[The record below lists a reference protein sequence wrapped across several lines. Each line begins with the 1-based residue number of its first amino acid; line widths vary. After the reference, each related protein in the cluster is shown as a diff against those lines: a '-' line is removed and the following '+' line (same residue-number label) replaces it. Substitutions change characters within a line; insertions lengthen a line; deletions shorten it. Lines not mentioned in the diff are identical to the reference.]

1 MVRRALI
8 HFQGHPISLLRN
20 PCCEIALEIMLRT
33 KTESPAKFRYALA
46 QRSGSF
52 SCSISKDFTV
62 CFTRSYDDKSKTWTL
77 VKLMRS
83 VAIARGAAYAMAY
96 YLARNARPPV
106 EIGNKLRN
114 RSRDESRENP
124 VGNVIA
130 WTKGQTWPL
139 AFHFSPVIAYANR
152 NVVLK

>member
-46 QRSGSF
+46 AQ

-83 VAIARGAAYAMAY
+83 VAIARAELPMPWPIIWPEMRGLPWRLEISFPRIPQDRYHWVKMAVLTEN
-96 YLARNARPPV
+96 YLNGLFWFFLL
-106 EIGNKLRN
+106 IC
-114 RSRDESRENP
+114 
-124 VGNVIA
+124 
-130 WTKGQTWPL
+130 L
-139 AFHFSPVIAYANR
+139 A
-152 NVVLK
+152 